1 MTSSNEY
8 KYGRSLIALHW
19 LMFFL
24 LIFVYAV
31 IEFRVLFDKG
41 MPEREFMKSL
51 HFMFGLLVLLLVL
64 FRLVA
69 RRLNP
74 RPPPHS
80 SEGWYK
86 LLHIASQVGHWA
98 LYALMLGMP
107 LMGWMALSAAGKPI
121 PFFGLVMPA
130 LIGPDET
137 LSKQLKSLH
146 ETAGSFGYILI
157 GVHVLAAFF
166 HQFVLK
172 DSLMTRL
179 RWR

>member
-1 MTSSNEY
+1 MI
-8 KYGRSLIALHW
+8 LLHW

-24 LIFVYAV
+24 FIFVYAV

-41 MPEREFMKSL
+41 MPEREFMKSV

-64 FRLVA
+64 LRLVA
-69 RRLNP
+69 RRLSP
-74 RPPPHS
+74 RPPPVS

-86 LLHIASQVGHWA
+86 LIDIASQVGHWT
-98 LYALMLGMP
+98 LYAFMLGMP
-107 LMGWMALSAAGKPI
+107 LMGWMVLSAAGKPI
-121 PFFGLVMPA
+121 PFFGLFMPD

-146 ETAGSFGYILI
+146 ETAGSFGYVLI

-166 HQFVLK
+166 HQFILK
-172 DSLMTRL
+172 DNLMTRIRL
-179 RWR
+179 R